1 MSWHPSDLVTDADL
15 LAYEPTILTQ
25 FGTADWTEKRRKA
38 VEDWLWPILRAQA
51 LPVERFRTR
60 FAPTKVWGYT
70 SSTYTDLTAAAANA
84 TTDDVTLA
92 AVLAA
97 PTDYL
102 YVGSDARF
110 RGLSVR
116 LLDAVSSVT
125 ATVTL
130 QVWTDRWRAVSVQDG
145 TQATAG
151 KPFSAGG
158 ALIWTVPDGW
168 ELRAVNGSD
177 PLYWA
182 RLALSAAPTG
192 ATATQIA
199 VIRRSV
205 LCAPVALRT
214 LALVFR
220 AAPAAQDGPWRE
232 KADLYGQEA
241 ELALQ
246 RAVGLV
252 GGEFDTVTEDDV
264 VDADE
269 AVQTTAEVQ
278 AEAGGGWTLERA

>member
-15 LAYEPTILTQ
+15 LAYEPTILSQ
-25 FGTADWTEKRRKA
+25 FGTTDWTEKRRKA
-38 VEDWLWPILRAQA
+38 IEDWLWPILRAQA
-51 LPVERFRTR
+51 LPVEHFRTR
-60 FAPTKVWGYT
+60 FTASQVWGYT
-70 SSTYTDLTAAAANA
+70 SSVYTDLTAAASNT
-84 TTDDVTLA
+84 TTDDVALA
-92 AVLAA
+92 TVLAA
-97 PTDYL
+97 STDYL
-102 YVGSDARF
+102 YIGSERQF
-110 RGLSVR
+110 RGLSAR
-116 LLDAVSSVT
+116 LLDAVSSAS

-130 QVWTDRWRAVSVQDG
+130 QLWTDRWRTVPVQDG
-145 TQATAG
+145 TQATTG

-158 ALIWTVPDGW
+158 AITWTVPDGW
-168 ELRAVNGSD
+168 ELRAVNSSD

-192 ATATQIA
+192 ASATQIS

-205 LCAPVALRT
+205 LAAPVALRT

-264 VDADE
+264 IDADE
-269 AVQTTAEVQ
+269 AEQTTAEVQ
-278 AEAGGGWTLERA
+278 ADAGGGWTLERA